1 MLEILTAYRITRTP
15 RYSTAHEEDILMQV
29 PEEIRKCVVFIGCKI
44 STTPEH
50 IVYGG
55 TAFFVSE
62 IVEDTGFVYLVTAK
76 HNILKITEKSID
88 GKVYTRCNLKEGIAI
103 DMESQISLWVF
114 HPDPSVDV
122 AVLPFIAPPKTMDYR
137 PYDLIST
144 ATPERR
150 KELGI
155 GIGDEVFLPGL
166 FRFHHGTNKNI
177 PVIRVGNIAA
187 MPEEPVQTANG
198 KIEAYLIESRSIG
211 GLSGSPVFVYLG
223 NWRLIDKKWR
233 QASGFTFTLLGLMH
247 GHWDIDEADI
257 DVSIPDTN
265 KQRSI
270 NMGMAI
276 VIPVEKI
283 LETIKQPILL
293 KKQREL
299 IDKKSAK
306 TPPVPDIAVDTAS
319 D

>member
-1 MLEILTAYRITRTP
+1 
-15 RYSTAHEEDILMQV
+15 
-29 PEEIRKCVVFIGCKI
+29 
-44 STTPEH
+44 
-50 IVYGG
+50 
-55 TAFFVSE
+55 
-62 IVEDTGFVYLVTAK
+62 
-76 HNILKITEKSID
+76 
-88 GKVYTRCNLKEGIAI
+88 
-103 DMESQISLWVF
+103 
-114 HPDPSVDV
+114 
-122 AVLPFIAPPKTMDYR
+122 
-137 PYDLIST
+137 
-144 ATPERR
+144 
-150 KELGI
+150 
-155 GIGDEVFLPGL
+155 
-166 FRFHHGTNKNI
+166 
-177 PVIRVGNIAA
+177 